1 MLQTSEISP
10 FIYKNNV
17 IRRLK
22 FYWLIYKSR
31 RSAVSGQR
39 SAVSGQ
45 RSAVTLPIPVPLLIP
60 APLLIP
66 VPLLIPPLANQPR
79 APLIPSC
86 APDPQT
92 VADTR
97 RLVLLYFRDR
107 PYVPYPHDLSPRDF
121 GLCSKMP
128 TGFPSLILLVP

>member
-22 FYWLIYKSR
+22 FYWLNYKSQRSAVSSR

-45 RSAVTLPIPVPLLIP
+45 RSAVTLPIPAPLLIPALLLIP
-60 APLLIP
+60 APLLIL
-66 VPLLIPPLANQPR
+66 PLTNQPR
-79 APLIPSC
+79 APLFPSC

-92 VADTR
+92 VADT
-97 RLVLLYFRDR
+97 
-107 PYVPYPHDLSPRDF
+107 
-121 GLCSKMP
+121 
-128 TGFPSLILLVP
+128 

>member
-10 FIYKNNV
+10 FKYKNNV

-22 FYWLIYKSR
+22 FYWLNYKSR

-45 RSAVTLPIPVPLLIP
+45 QSAVSGQRSVVGSRRLAVTLLIP

-66 VPLLIPPLANQPR
+66 TPLLIPAPLLIPPLANQPR
-79 APLIPSC
+79 APLFPSC

-92 VADTR
+92 VADT
-97 RLVLLYFRDR
+97 
-107 PYVPYPHDLSPRDF
+107 
-121 GLCSKMP
+121 
-128 TGFPSLILLVP
+128 

>member
-22 FYWLIYKSR
+22 FYWLNCKSR
-31 RSAVSGQR
+31 RSAVGGR
-39 SAVSGQ
+39 
-45 RSAVTLPIPVPLLIP
+45 RSAVTLLISVPPLIP
-60 APLLIP
+60 A
-66 VPLLIPPLANQPR
+66 PLLIPPLANQPR
-79 APLIPSC
+79 APLFPSC

-92 VADTR
+92 VADTC
-97 RLVLLYFRDR
+97 RLVLPYFRDR
-107 PYVPYPHDLSPRDF
+107 SYVPFPHDLPSRDL

-128 TGFPSLILLVP
+128 TAQIHKVNFCIIHTISI